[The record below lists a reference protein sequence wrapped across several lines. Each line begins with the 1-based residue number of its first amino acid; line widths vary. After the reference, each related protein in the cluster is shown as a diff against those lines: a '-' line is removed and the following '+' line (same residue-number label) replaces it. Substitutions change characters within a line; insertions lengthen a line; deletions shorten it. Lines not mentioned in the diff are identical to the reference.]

1 MIFGGD
7 LSLVAD
13 FSGNAD
19 DILRCDFL
27 NDHFLQSYKLLLI
40 FRQQV
45 NIILTIPGY
54 DVHLASAE
62 QTDDECEGADS
73 WCAWWVWWE
82 GGRLSV
88 GRGAAPSERRLL
100 VWPLANDMRI
110 KFVGFS
116 ALWGDKADF
125 R

>member
-1 MIFGGD
+1 M
-7 LSLVAD
+7 LSPIHFFV
-13 FSGNAD
+13 SSTNPRNHQVMT
-19 DILRCDFL
+19 ILSPF
-27 NDHFLQSYKLLLI
+27 
-40 FRQQV
+40 
-45 NIILTIPGY
+45 PGY

-62 QTDDECEGADS
+62 QTESDEDCSGADS

-100 VWPLANDMRI
+100 VWPLAADMRI